1 MLLGL
6 SIGVLVGLS
15 LASGWVAR
23 FGSRAVTTV
32 GFSVM
37 CLVLPF
43 LSLAPNAMLLWLLQ
57 FLFRGAMSEMDV
69 AMNEQAVFVERQAK
83 KPLMSRLSDR
93 GDPWQFMFLIL

>member
-1 MLLGL
+1 
-6 SIGVLVGLS
+6 
-15 LASGWVAR
+15 
-23 FGSRAVTTV
+23 
-32 GFSVM
+32 
-37 CLVLPF
+37 
-43 LSLAPNAMLLWLLQ
+43 MLLWLLQ